1 MCENNKNV
9 VVDDCLCF
17 AINET
22 LNHYKEKGIYPV
34 QLQRGE
40 VEENLNHSFGQ
51 WLSYM
56 YTYLPRSAAESEYIT
71 MDYLSKEEVK
81 KEFLNSI
88 LSFFVKSMPYK
99 HTWQILL
106 SLIL

>member
-1 MCENNKNV
+1 MCENKKNV

-56 YTYLPRSAAESEYIT
+56 YTYLPRSAA
-71 MDYLSKEEVK
+71 DR
-81 KEFLNSI
+81 
-88 LSFFVKSMPYK
+88 KSVV
-99 HTWQILL
+99 
-106 SLIL
+106 

>member
-1 MCENNKNV
+1 MCENKKNV

-56 YTYLPRSAAESEYIT
+56 YTYQDQLLRVSTSPWT
-71 MDYLSKEEVK
+71 TCLK
-81 KEFLNSI
+81 KKLKRNF
-88 LSFFVKSMPYK
+88 
-99 HTWQILL
+99 
-106 SLIL
+106 